1 MNEPLNWINQLRQI
15 HNISKMTN
23 ELNIPK
29 EKDLKVIPKD
39 KTLDGVVLAL
49 EVKTWNE
56 LTKDDD
62 KRKKL
67 KNPDGKVLRVLY
79 EVSGFKRNE
88 SFPFTDNPT
97 TSSRY
102 GRYIVKYGDYTI
114 GQVIKV
120 QFDGEG
126 DSLIILAK

>member
-1 MNEPLNWINQLRQI
+1 
-15 HNISKMTN
+15 MTN

-39 KTLDGVVLAL
+39 KTLDGVVLEL
-49 EVKTWNE
+49 EVKTWDE
-56 LTKDDD
+56 LTKDDT
-62 KRKKL
+62 KRKNL

-79 EVSGFKRNE
+79 EVAGFKRNE
-88 SFPFTDNPT
+88 SYPFTDNPT
-97 TSSRY
+97 TTSRY
-102 GRYIVKYGDYTI
+102 GRYIVKYGDFTI

-126 DSLIILAK
+126 DSSVIIAK